1 MQWYTR
7 VEVLNRGELVGHC
20 GVCGGVRGVRLTV
33 RRCSCPDKLKLLR
46 GGSGV
51 DVVVVS

>member
-1 MQWYTR
+1 
-7 VEVLNRGELVGHC
+7 
-20 GVCGGVRGVRLTV
+20 VRLTV